1 MTFYNYI
8 FLVLIFLKPLVFFC
22 QEYTT
27 NLEDFPKME
36 SIHLPKLK
44 STFDLRIEVL
54 IGFDSITDCNHY
66 VLYGTIEER
75 DLLNYNNS
83 YFIVDSD
90 FSVIH
95 KKNKICF
102 IDPIIE
108 TFIAMKSI
116 FLTYNSTL
124 PFVFYFT

>member
-1 MTFYNYI
+1 
-8 FLVLIFLKPLVFFC
+8 
-22 QEYTT
+22 
-27 NLEDFPKME
+27 ME